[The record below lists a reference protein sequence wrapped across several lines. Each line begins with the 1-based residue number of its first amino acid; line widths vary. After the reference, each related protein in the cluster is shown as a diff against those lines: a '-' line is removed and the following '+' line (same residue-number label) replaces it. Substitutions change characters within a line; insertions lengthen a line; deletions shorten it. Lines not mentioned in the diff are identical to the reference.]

1 MRESFSKMMNVQFS
15 GFTLLN
21 SKSTEISIKVK
32 KLLLHLLKLNS
43 DWLAEYITCVHE
55 KKKKKSDG
63 NKILVTLNCEA
74 TIDKINSAIS
84 KIISV

>member
-1 MRESFSKMMNVQFS
+1 MNAQFS

-43 DWLAEYITCVHE
+43 EWLAEYITCVYE